1 MSTESASSPLVAEEE
16 TRNLLRLIVERQ
28 AYRQLM
34 VANIRGH
41 GMKFVPGLEEKLQL
55 SQDLNCTLRIYH
67 EIERL
72 YIGLG
77 GEDLPM
83 AVRAK
88 MERIPY
94 PASRLELA
102 VCLVMCDL
110 AERLAAE
117 SYLDCCVPE
126 YAAIARSL
134 LDMVRA
140 NTRHGEELFM
150 RFCSEPDN
158 HPRARQIT
166 NRWLSIAIRSL
177 GRPKTAGDGRA
188 IELGLRARTCGE
200 SVQLFVEG
208 ASAFMDQCGLDF
220 PSAETLGVE
229 LPAIS

>member
-1 MSTESASSPLVAEEE
+1 MSTESVSTQLVLEEE

-41 GMKFVPGLEEKLQL
+41 GMKFVPALEEKLQL
-55 SQDLNCTLRIYH
+55 SQDLNCTLRIYR
-67 EIERL
+67 EIEQL

-77 GEDLPM
+77 GGDLPM

-88 MERIPY
+88 MERLPY

-110 AERLAAE
+110 AEHLAAE
-117 SYLDCCVPE
+117 SYLGCCVSE

-140 NTRHGEELFM
+140 NTRHGEELFL

-166 NRWLSIAIRSL
+166 NRWISIAIRSL
-177 GRPKTAGDGRA
+177 GRPGTAGDARA
-188 IELGLRARTCGE
+188 IELGLRARACDE
-200 SVQLFVEG
+200 SVRLFVEG
-208 ASAFMDQCGLDF
+208 ASAFMDRCGLGF
-220 PSAETLGVE
+220 PTSETLGVE
-229 LPAIS
+229 LPASS

>member
-1 MSTESASSPLVAEEE
+1 MSAESASPELDVEEE

-28 AYRQLM
+28 ASRQLM

-41 GMKFVPGLEEKLQL
+41 GIKFVQGLEEKLQL
-55 SQDLNCTLRIYH
+55 SEDLNGMLRIYR

-72 YIGLG
+72 YLGLG
-77 GEDLPM
+77 GTDLPT

-110 AERLAAE
+110 AEQVAAE
-117 SYLDCCVPE
+117 NYLDCCVPE

-140 NTRHGEELFM
+140 NTSHGEELFIQ
-150 RFCSEPDN
+150 FCKEPDN
-158 HPRARQIT
+158 LPRAREIT

-177 GRPKTAGDGRA
+177 GRPGTGGDTRA
-188 IELGLRARTCGE
+188 SHLGLRTKSCSDAT
-200 SVQLFVEG
+200 VTFVKG
-208 ASAFMDQCGLDF
+208 ATEFLAQCGLSF
-220 PSAETLGVE
+220 PTAEQLGVE
-229 LPAIS
+229 LP